1 MKYAIAGLIAWL
13 LAIIDA
19 SAMTYVH
26 PLGVSPDLVLIFA
39 VVWAVTRGE
48 GEGLIIVPMIGL
60 IQDLTTSDPI
70 GTSVVGLAPAVPI
83 ALAVRMRAL
92 DSQFLP
98 TIAAVMATSA
108 SYGVVSSTVL
118 WATGQE
124 MALFHTL
131 LRVIV
136 PSIVINALFAPVIY
150 MPMSWFA
157 PRQTAWLRSSQ
168 RLPSTL

>member
-1 MKYAIAGLIAWL
+1 VKYIAAGVIAWL
-13 LAIIDA
+13 LAILDV
-19 SAMTYVH
+19 SAMSYVH

-48 GEGLIIVPMIGL
+48 DEGLIIVPMIGL

-70 GTSVVGLAPAVPI
+70 GTSILGLAPAVPI

-92 DSQFLP
+92 ESQFLP
-98 TIAAVMATSA
+98 TIAAVVATSA
-108 SYGVVSSTVL
+108 CYGVISSSVL
-118 WATGQE
+118 WLTGQE
-124 MALFHTL
+124 IALFHTL

-136 PSIVINALFAPVIY
+136 PSMVINALFAPIIY

-157 PRQTAWLRSSQ
+157 PRQTAWLRSSA

>member
-1 MKYAIAGLIAWL
+1 MKYFVAGVIAWL
-13 LAIIDA
+13 LAILDVA
-19 SAMTYVH
+19 AMPYVQ

-39 VVWAVTRGE
+39 VIWAVTRGE
-48 GEGLIIVPMIGL
+48 DEGLVIVPLIGL

-70 GTSVVGLAPAVPI
+70 GTSVLGLAPAVPI

-92 DSQFLP
+92 ESQFLP

-108 SYGVVSSTVL
+108 CYGVISTSVL

-124 MALFHTL
+124 IAVFHTL
-131 LRVIV
+131 FRVIV
-136 PSIVINALFAPVIY
+136 PSIIINALFTPIIY

-157 PRQTAWLRSSQ
+157 PRQTAWLRSSA